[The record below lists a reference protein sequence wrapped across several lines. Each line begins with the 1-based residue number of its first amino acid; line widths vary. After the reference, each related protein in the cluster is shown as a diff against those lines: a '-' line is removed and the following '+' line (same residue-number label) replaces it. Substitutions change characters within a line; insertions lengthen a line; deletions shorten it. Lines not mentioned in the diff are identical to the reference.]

1 VKKAEGTPAPH
12 PSSQPDALQR
22 VGRSPARTHAGAS
35 VETPDSLPHSSSRVE
50 VVAAVILR
58 GDGRFVLGQRPAGK
72 VYAGYWEFPG
82 GKVEPGEAPL
92 AAVQRELH
100 EELGITVEQAYPWLT
115 RDYDY
120 AHAAVRLRFFR
131 VARWS
136 GTLHGRENQRFS
148 WQSLDAISVDPLL
161 PANAPILR
169 ALRLPAAYAISNAAE
184 LGEREFLARL
194 ERALAGGLKL
204 LQVREKAMT
213 GGDLLRFSTS
223 VVRLAHAC
231 GARVL
236 VNADIELAQ
245 KSGADGVHLTA
256 AQLRQMNRRPELD
269 LVGASCHDA
278 SELARAQVLGA
289 DLAVLGP
296 VLPTPSHPGAAGSG
310 WGAFAALLT
319 DCPLPVY
326 ALGGLRPTDLET
338 AWRCG
343 AHGIS
348 MMRGAWPN

>member
-1 VKKAEGTPAPH
+1 
-12 PSSQPDALQR
+12 
-22 VGRSPARTHAGAS
+22 
-35 VETPDSLPHSSSRVE
+35 
-50 VVAAVILR
+50 
-58 GDGRFVLGQRPAGK
+58 
-72 VYAGYWEFPG
+72 
-82 GKVEPGEAPL
+82 
-92 AAVQRELH
+92 VQRELH

>member
-1 VKKAEGTPAPH
+1 MF
-12 PSSQPDALQR
+12 
-22 VGRSPARTHAGAS
+22 
-35 VETPDSLPHSSSRVE
+35 VETPDPLPSSSNRVE
-50 VVAAVILR
+50 VAAAVILH
-58 GDGRFVLGQRPAGK
+58 GDGRFLLGQRPAGK

-92 AAVQRELH
+92 AALQRELH
-100 EELGITVEQAYPWLT
+100 EELGITVEEAHPWLT

-120 AHAAVRLRFFR
+120 VHAAVRLRFFR

-148 WQSLDAISVDPLL
+148 WQSPQAISVDPLL
-161 PANAPILR
+161 PANTPILR
-169 ALRLPAAYAISNAAE
+169 ALLLPPVYAISNASE

-194 ERALAGGLKL
+194 EHALAGGLKL
-204 LQVREKAMT
+204 LQVREKEMA
-213 GGDLLRFSTS
+213 GDELLRFSAQVT
-223 VVRLAHAC
+223 RLAHAR

-245 KSGADGVHLTA
+245 KAGADGVHLTA
-256 AQLRQMNRRPELD
+256 AQLRLMNRRPALD

-278 SELARAQVLGA
+278 DELARAQLLGV

-296 VLPTPSHPGAAGSG
+296 VLPTPSHPGAAGIG
-310 WGAFAALLT
+310 WDAFAALLQN
-319 DCPLPVY
+319 CPLPVY
-326 ALGGLRPTDLET
+326 ALGGLRPADLET
-338 AWRCG
+338 AWRRG

-348 MMRGAWPN
+348 MMRAAWS